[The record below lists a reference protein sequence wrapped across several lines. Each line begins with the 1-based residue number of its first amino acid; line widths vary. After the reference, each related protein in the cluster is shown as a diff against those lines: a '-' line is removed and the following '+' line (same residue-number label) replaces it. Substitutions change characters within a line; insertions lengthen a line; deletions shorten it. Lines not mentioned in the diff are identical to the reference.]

1 MTRTCGD
8 LRGQLVRLADA
19 AAPDALTATER
30 AELEAHLAQCAD
42 CRAALADQ
50 HFVAGVL
57 RSRRP
62 LEPSPAFAANLAARL
77 DDISGWLGLLDWRM
91 WTFRLAPVALA
102 IFLIAVFAGSSSTRT
117 AFTAPSATESTTATL
132 ETWTRGVNESSSA
145 AAAVWQD
152 RTSSDALLETMLLGP
167 SGASREGA
175 DVR

>member
-1 MTRTCGD
+1 MTRACGD
-8 LRGQLVRLADA
+8 RRGQLVRLGDA
-19 AAPDALTATER
+19 AGSDALTASDR
-30 AELEAHLAQCAD
+30 AGLEAHLAQCAD

-50 HFVAGVL
+50 RVVAGAL
-57 RSRRP
+57 RSRPP

-77 DDISGWLGLLDWRM
+77 DDVSGWLGLLDWRM

-117 AFTAPSATESTTATL
+117 AVTGPSAAESTTATL

-152 RTSSDALLETMLLGP
+152 RTSSDALLETMLLGA
-167 SGASREGA
+167 SGASREDV